1 MSRFSS
7 ERLIAGLTSTFAQ
20 GRPMKIF
27 HNAQI
32 TFDEK
37 SVFLK
42 LAPFPKGLVI
52 ESRDA
57 ILELSR
63 DGIPLGFELF
73 GVSAISVS
81 HLNSIALA
89 LQVAAVPFS
98 LNEEVDILTVNVNAI
113 DEAAVT
119 QAPGVVHFGFS
130 SNGEL
135 ATIVATLKQGEAD

>member
-1 MSRFSS
+1 MW
-7 ERLIAGLTSTFAQ
+7 

-32 TFDEK
+32 SSDKK

-42 LAPFPKGLVI
+42 LAPLPEGLTI

-57 ILELSR
+57 ILDLSWDR
-63 DGIPLGFELF
+63 IPLGFEL
-73 GVSAISVS
+73 VEASSISAS
-81 HLNSIALA
+81 HLTAIALA
-89 LQVAAVPFS
+89 LQVAEVPFS
-98 LNEEVDILTVNVNAI
+98 LSDEVDILTVNMNAI

-119 QAPGVVHFGFS
+119 QAPGVVHFGFN

-135 ATIVATLKQGEAD
+135 ATIVATLEQGEPD